1 MPTDR
6 LAIRLYASVAL
17 RNHPDNRFCT
27 GFTLSGAEGY
37 FPSIVPPLKIRSPLF
52 VCQSLMSRTRSAINL
67 NIIFSSFY
75 NFILRNT
82 EKKHS
87 KTYDYTQYVSGRD
100 YIFESI
106 DNQAKGYMTGLRTG
120 IQRGDYIILCNSSNT
135 CRYQVE
141 DIDYYSEPPDMWIAL
156 LQEVDFE

>member
-1 MPTDR
+1 
-6 LAIRLYASVAL
+6 
-17 RNHPDNRFCT
+17 
-27 GFTLSGAEGY
+27 
-37 FPSIVPPLKIRSPLF
+37 
-52 VCQSLMSRTRSAINL
+52 MSRTRSAINL

-75 NFILRNT
+75 NYILRKT
-82 EKKHS
+82 ENKHS

-100 YIFESI
+100 YIFEST
-106 DNQAKGYMTGLRTG
+106 DNQTIGYMTGIRAG
-120 IQRGDYIILCNSSNT
+120 VQRGDYIILCNSSNT

>member
-1 MPTDR
+1 
-6 LAIRLYASVAL
+6 
-17 RNHPDNRFCT
+17 
-27 GFTLSGAEGY
+27 
-37 FPSIVPPLKIRSPLF
+37 
-52 VCQSLMSRTRSAINL
+52 MSRTRSAINL

-75 NFILRNT
+75 NFILRKT

-106 DNQAKGYMTGLRTG
+106 DNQAKGYMTGQGTG
-120 IQRGDYIILCNSSNT
+120 IKRGDYIILCHSSRT

-141 DIDYYSEPPDMWIAL
+141 DIDYYSEPPNMWIAL